1 MHHRLT
7 PLLVPACSLACAAC
21 SSGSGSASPAAGGSA
36 ESTVAAIEVVV
47 G

>member
-7 PLLVPACSLACAAC
+7 PLLAPACLLSFAAC
-21 SSGSGSASPAAGGSA
+21 SSGCVSASPAAGGSA

>member
-7 PLLVPACSLACAAC
+7 PLLVPACSLAFTAC
-21 SSGSGSASPAAGGSA
+21 SSGSGSASPAAGGAA
-36 ESTVAAIEVVV
+36 ESTVVAIGAVV